1 MPPRDRKPRALR
13 VRRRVI
19 SLGSLLLAVV
29 ALGFVLVNAT
39 LVDRRPPSVAR
50 ISLSAAADDSGTRAQ
65 TVTSINIQ
73 FSEPVKTGSVERR
86 FGIVPYVPGA
96 ISWDGSTA
104 IFTPSQRLHQDTA
117 FTVRIADGFEDLAG
131 NVAPTGVEWQFS
143 TVGPPVVL
151 STDPLDGAGGVAI
164 DATVTITFDR
174 LMDTQAVESALRIEP
189 SAEIRPAWSGQALAL
204 TFVRPLQF
212 ATTYTVTIGTAA
224 ADTDGSRLR
233 VPFQT
238 RFSTVAAGLGVE
250 RTVPADGV
258 AGIGV
263 GTPIAV
269 VFDGPLDPATIG
281 EALQI
286 TPSVPGSV
294 EAIVLPSDADPRP
307 GPDAPARP
315 ATVLVFRPS
324 NALASNTTYS
334 VSLAPVVA
342 RLDASGEVAAGRT
355 WTFTTGQ
362 PSLSGQNQIAFLSAR
377 SGVRNVWLMNPDGSN
392 PRQLTTELVP
402 VAGFDV
408 SGDGDRVAWSAGGAI
423 RTMRMDG
430 GDVETLTDGD
440 AFEYAPKFSPDQR
453 SLLVGRRDA
462 AGVDL
467 GYWLVPLD
475 PTAGG
480 ERQVLA
486 AGAPPLGSTQLEGDG
501 IGTTER
507 ALPWAAQAAFD
518 ATGARLL
525 ITTGRGDVRLVD
537 LDPDVPE
544 LAVIDTGLVA
554 TAGPVWSPADGRFV
568 VAGRQGGQSADGI
581 YAVGTDGTAARLL
594 PGGGS
599 VAVAPDGL
607 LAFLVPDSSGGTRL
621 AIARS
626 SDVQPRALTPA
637 GDPLSDRSPAFAPDG
652 RSILFARVRGN
663 ETVVSA
669 GIWVIDPVT
678 SRLSPL
684 TTDGG
689 YPRWL
694 P

>member
-1 MPPRDRKPRALR
+1 MPPRDRNPRALS

-19 SLGSLLLAVV
+19 SLGSLLVAVA
-29 ALGFVLVNAT
+29 ALVFVLVNAT

-50 ISLSAAADDSGTRAQ
+50 VSLSAAADGSGTLAQ
-65 TVTSINIQ
+65 TVTSIDIQ
-73 FSEPVKTGSVERR
+73 FSEPVNTGSVERR
-86 FGIVPYVPGA
+86 FGIFPYWPGA
-96 ISWDGSTA
+96 ISWDGSNA
-104 IFTPSQRLHQDTA
+104 IFTPSQRLPQDTA
-117 FTVRIADGFEDLAG
+117 FTVRIAEGFEDLAG
-131 NVAPTGVEWQFS
+131 NLAPTGVEWQFS
-143 TVGPPVVL
+143 TIGPPVVL
-151 STDPLDGAGGVAI
+151 STDPLSGADGVAV

-174 LMDTQAVESALRIEP
+174 LMDTQAVESAVRIEP
-189 SAEIRPAWSGQALAL
+189 SAELRPAWSGPALAL

-212 ATTYTVTIGTAA
+212 GTTYTVTIGTAA

-233 VPFQT
+233 VPFET

-258 AGIGV
+258 AGVGV
-263 GTPIAV
+263 RTPIAV
-269 VFDGPLDPATIG
+269 VFDGPLAPESIAD
-281 EALQI
+281 ALQI
-286 TPSVPGSV
+286 TPSVAGSV
-294 EAIVLPSDADPRP
+294 EAIALPSDADPRP
-307 GPDAPARP
+307 PPDAAARP
-315 ATVLVFRPS
+315 ATVLVFRP
-324 NALASNTTYS
+324 NDALAPHTTYT
-334 VSLAPVVA
+334 VSLAPVVT
-342 RLDASGEVAAGRT
+342 RLDAPGQVAAGRT

-408 SGDGDRVAWSAGGAI
+408 SGDGDRIAWSAGGTI

-430 GDVETLTDGD
+430 GEVETLTDGN
-440 AFEYAPKFSPDQR
+440 ALEYAPRFGPDQR

-486 AGAPPLGSTQLEGDG
+486 GGAPPLGSTQLDGDG
-501 IGTTER
+501 LGATER
-507 ALPWAAQAAFD
+507 ALPWAAQTAFD
-518 ATGARLL
+518 ATGERLL

-544 LAVIDTGLVA
+544 LAVVDTGLVA
-554 TAGPVWSPADGRFV
+554 TAGPVWSESDGRFII
-568 VAGRQGGQSADGI
+568 AGRQGGQNADGI
-581 YAVGTDGTAARLL
+581 YAVGIDGTAARLVA
-594 PGGGS
+594 GGGS

-607 LAFLVPDSSGGTRL
+607 LAFLVPDSSGAARL

-626 SDVQPRALTPA
+626 SDVQSRALTPA
-637 GDPLSDRSPAFAPDG
+637 GDTLSDRSPAFAPDG
-652 RSILFARVRGN
+652 RSVLFARVRGD

-669 GIWVIDPVT
+669 GIWVIDLAT
-678 SRLSPL
+678 NRLSPL

>member
-1 MPPRDRKPRALR
+1 MPPRDRKARALR

-19 SLGSLLLAVV
+19 SLGSLLIAVV

-39 LVDRRPPSVAR
+39 LVDRRAASVTR
-50 ISLSAAADDSGTRAQ
+50 ISLSAAANGDGTLAQ

-73 FSEPVKTGSVERR
+73 FSEPVQPGSVERR
-86 FGIVPYVPGA
+86 FRLVPYVPGA
-96 ISWDGSTA
+96 ISWDGPTA
-104 IFTPSQRLHQDTA
+104 IFTPSQKLPQDTA
-117 FTVRIADGFEDLAG
+117 FTVRIAEGFEDLAG
-131 NVAPTGVEWQFS
+131 NVAPAGVDWAFR
-143 TVGPPVVL
+143 TVGPPTVV
-151 STDPLDGAGGVAI
+151 STDPLDGAGGVAV

-189 SAEIRPAWSGQALAL
+189 PAELRPAWSGQALAL

-212 ATTYTVTIGTAA
+212 ATTYTVTIETGA

-233 VPFQT
+233 APFQT
-238 RFSTVAAGLGVE
+238 RFSTVRAGLGVE

-263 GTPIAV
+263 RTPIAV
-269 VFDGPLDPATIG
+269 VFDGPVDPATIG
-281 EALQI
+281 EALEI
-286 TPSVPGSV
+286 TPSVAGSF
-294 EAIVLPSDADPRP
+294 EAVALPSDANPRAA
-307 GPDAPARP
+307 PDAPAAA
-315 ATVLVFRPS
+315 ATVLVFRP
-324 NALASNTTYS
+324 NDALAPHTTYS
-334 VSLAPVVA
+334 VSLAPVVT
-342 RLDASGEVAAGRT
+342 RLAAPGQVAAGRT

-362 PSLSGQNQIAFLSAR
+362 PASSGQNQIAFLSAR

-408 SGDGDRVAWSAGGAI
+408 SADGDRLAWSAGGTI

-430 GDVETLTDGD
+430 GDVQVLTEGE
-440 AFEYAPKFSPDQR
+440 AFEYAPRFSPDGR
-453 SLLVGRRDA
+453 SLLVGRRDG

-467 GYWLVPLD
+467 GYWLVPRD

-486 AGAPPLGSTQLEGDG
+486 AGAPALGSTLLGGDG
-501 IGTTER
+501 VDATER
-507 ALPWAAQAAFD
+507 AIPWAAQAAFD
-518 ATGARLL
+518 PTGRWLL

-537 LDPDVPE
+537 LDPETPE
-544 LAVIDTGLVA
+544 LAVLETGIVA
-554 TAGPVWSPADGRFV
+554 VAGPVWSAGESRFV
-568 VAGRQGGQSADGI
+568 VAGRQGGETDDGI
-581 YAVGTDGTAARLL
+581 YAVALDATAARLAA
-594 PGGGS
+594 GGGS
-599 VAVAPDGL
+599 VAVSADGL
-607 LAFLVPDSSGGTRL
+607 MAFLVPDSSGASRL

-626 SDVQPRALTPA
+626 TDLQPRLLTQP
-637 GDPLSDRSPAFAPDG
+637 GNLSDRSPAFAPDG
-652 RSILFARVRGN
+652 RSILFARVRGD

-669 GIWVIDPVT
+669 GIWVVDPAT
-678 SRLSPL
+678 GRLSPL
-684 TTDGG
+684 TTDGA

>member
-1 MPPRDRKPRALR
+1 M
-13 VRRRVI
+13 RRRVI
-19 SLGSLLLAVV
+19 SLGSLLLALV

-50 ISLSAAADDSGTRAQ
+50 ISLSAVADDSGTLAQ
-65 TVTSINIQ
+65 TVTSIDIE
-73 FSEPVKTGSVERR
+73 FSEPVQTGSVERR
-86 FGIVPYVPGA
+86 FAIVPYWPGA
-96 ISWDGSTA
+96 ISWDGSNA
-104 IFTPSQRLHQDTA
+104 IFTPSQRLPQDTA

-131 NVAPTGVEWQFS
+131 NVAPDGIEWQFR
-143 TVGPPVVL
+143 TVGPPVVV
-151 STDPLDGAGGVAI
+151 STDPLDSADGFAV
-164 DATVTITFDR
+164 DAAVTVTFDR

-189 SAEIRPAWSGQALAL
+189 SAEFRPAWSGQALAL
-204 TFVRPLQF
+204 TFARPLQF
-212 ATTYTVTIGTAA
+212 GTTYTLTIGTAA
-224 ADTDGSRLR
+224 AATDGSQLR

-238 RFSTVAAGLGVE
+238 RFTTVAAGLGVE
-250 RTVPADGV
+250 RVVPADGV
-258 AGIGV
+258 AGAGV
-263 GTPIAV
+263 QTPIAV

-286 TPSVPGSV
+286 TPSVPGSI
-294 EAIVLPSDADPRP
+294 EAVALPSDADPRP
-307 GPDAPARP
+307 GPDAPAP
-315 ATVLVFRPS
+315 AATVLVFRPAD
-324 NALASNTTYS
+324 ALAPHTTYS
-334 VSLAPVVA
+334 VTLAPTVT
-342 RLDASGEVAAGRT
+342 RLDAPGQVAAGRT

-362 PSLSGQNQIAFLSAR
+362 LSLSGQNQIAFLSAR

-392 PRQLTTELVP
+392 SRQLTTELVP

-408 SGDGDRVAWSAGGAI
+408 SGDGDRVAWSAGGTI

-430 GDVETLTDGD
+430 GDVEALTSGG
-440 AFEYAPKFSPDQR
+440 ALEYAPRFSPDQL

-462 AGVDL
+462 AGADL

-480 ERQVLA
+480 ERQVLT

-501 IGTTER
+501 LAPTER

-518 ATGARLL
+518 GTGSKVL

-544 LAVIDTGLVA
+544 LAVIDTGLVG
-554 TAGPVWSPADGRFV
+554 TAGPVWSAADGRFI
-568 VAGRQGGQSADGI
+568 VAGRQGDQSADSI
-581 YAVGTDGTAARLL
+581 YAVGIDGAAARLVA
-594 PGGGS
+594 GGGS

-607 LAFLVPDSSGGTRL
+607 LAFLVADSSGATRL
-621 AIARS
+621 AVARS
-626 SDVQPRALTPA
+626 SDVQSRRLTPA

-652 RSILFARVRGN
+652 RSVLFARVRGE

-669 GIWVIDPVT
+669 GIWVIDLAT
-678 SRLSPL
+678 GRLSPL
-684 TTDGG
+684 TTDGS